1 LAIAIRFSYNPHMAE
16 SGPFLMYRVT
26 LKTASGRSGGSDTA
40 VVVPE
45 GTVIP
50 EKARKALYRFRVL
63 TMTGEEKASYIVLGT
78 GPEELKVSDMH
89 WGHADRSHGLET
101 TMHAKVA
108 HARDTPLCFSVVCYD
123 GSAWVPYAKVPAT
136 VTDGR
141 AFGRLR
147 VNHPLLTPDDARPS
161 RKALRTADPALLRFT
176 LEQCAPLEAR

>member
-1 LAIAIRFSYNPHMAE
+1 MAE
-16 SGPFLMYRVT
+16 SGPFYMYRAT
-26 LKTASGRSGGSDTA
+26 LKTASGRSGGTGTTIVA
-40 VVVPE
+40 PE

-50 EKARKALYRFRVL
+50 EKAHKALYRFRVL

-78 GPEELKVSDMH
+78 GPEDLKVTDMH

-101 TMHAKVA
+101 TMHAKVS
-108 HARDTPLCFSVVCYD
+108 HVRDTPLCFSVVAYD

-147 VNHPLLTPDDARPS
+147 VNHPLLTPDRPKPS
-161 RKALRTADPALLRFT
+161 RKALRAADPALLRFT
-176 LEQCAPLEAR
+176 LERASLVAG